1 MKKYIK
7 PVAEVVEI
15 EAEELI
21 CASITQGDPM
31 SDIIEAELNDRFNFE
46 QEFIEMENM
55 IKLW

>member
-21 CASITQGDPM
+21 CASITKGTPVD
-31 SDIIEAELNDRFNFE
+31 DLEAEINARLE
-46 QEFIEMENM
+46 QELFEMEEG

>member
-21 CASITQGDPM
+21 CASIKQGSSVD
-31 SDIIEAELNDRFNFE
+31 DFEAEINARLE
-46 QEFIEMENM
+46 QEFFEMEEV